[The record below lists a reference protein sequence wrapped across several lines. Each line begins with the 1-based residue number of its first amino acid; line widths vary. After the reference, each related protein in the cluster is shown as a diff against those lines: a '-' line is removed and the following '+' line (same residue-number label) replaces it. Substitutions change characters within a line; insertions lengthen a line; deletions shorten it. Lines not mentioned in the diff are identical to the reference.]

1 MRFRRSRPTIKLLMS
16 AVVSGLLALVSA
28 ATALADH
35 GQGPWP

>member
-1 MRFRRSRPTIKLLMS
+1 MRIRRSRPTIRLIVA